1 MKSEVGQFAID
12 PEFVTTNTPKVLWIE
27 LTSKCPFDCVFCTRK
42 VRFGAG
48 RNLDFE
54 IFKRVIGELD
64 EPDFIGLNYSGESI
78 YYPRLL
84 EAIALAK
91 SSGALTELVT
101 AFSTIPKP
109 LLQGIVESGL
119 DRLAVSLHT
128 MDAEQYKALYRFGS
142 LDLLKQRIAD
152 FLEMRARA
160 GGLRPRLD
168 FCFVAMNENLHQLPH
183 VVEYARSLGVPE
195 ISIHPVI
202 GRHRVPHDF
211 SIELIAD
218 KLRDGFKSSLRA
230 AIAETAT
237 VYPGFPIN
245 VLNPDLEVNPKIT
258 GVPGYFAPE
267 LPAGAR
273 IYSCDQSPFESVHIL
288 ASGNV
293 VVCEVHDETA
303 MGNLETQ
310 SLREIW
316 QSNAYRAFRRKY
328 VEAGNP
334 QCRKCVWKFAYQPGT
349 WTSAIDASAG
359 MSPQLLRGWHPY
371 DGSGSIWSKKN
382 ALLALGAPNGQ
393 RRVVISGT
401 LPHGREGQANEVSI
415 TCNRRP
421 LGVIRNEA
429 RELSGFEKTFILP
442 DAATHFHFEFATCQ
456 TFRPW
461 LGGESNDG
469 RDLGFALHRIE
480 LTA

>member
-1 MKSEVGQFAID
+1 MKTQAAQFAID
-12 PEFVTTNTPKVLWIE
+12 PEFVTTTVPKVLWIE

-54 IFKRVIGELD
+54 IFRRVVAELE

-91 SSGALTELVT
+91 STGAFTELVS

-128 MDAEQYKALYRFGS
+128 MDAGQYKSLYRFGS

-152 FLEMRARA
+152 FLEMRERA
-160 GGLRPRLD
+160 GGSRPRLD
-168 FCFVAMNENLHQLPH
+168 FCFVAMSENLHQLPQ

-195 ISIHPVI
+195 VSIHPVI
-202 GRHRVPHDF
+202 GRHPVPHDF
-211 SIELIAD
+211 SRELIAD
-218 KLRDGFKSSLRA
+218 KLREEFKDSLRSM
-230 AIAETAT
+230 IAETKAA
-237 VYPGFPIN
+237 YPGFAIN
-245 VLNPDLEVNPKIT
+245 VLNPDLDVNPKVT
-258 GVPGYFAPE
+258 GIPGYFAPP
-267 LPAGAR
+267 LPPGAR

-288 ASGNV
+288 ANGTV

-303 MGNLETQ
+303 MGNLEKQ
-310 SLREIW
+310 SLREIG
-316 QSNAYRAFRRKY
+316 QSDVYRAFRRKY
-328 VEAGNP
+328 VEGGNLR
-334 QCRKCVWKFAYQPGT
+334 CRSCVWKFAYRPGT
-349 WTSAIDASAG
+349 WTAGIDAAAG

-371 DGSGSIWSKKN
+371 DGSGSIWSRKN
-382 ALLALGAPNGQ
+382 SLLALAAMPGH

-401 LPHGREGQANEVSI
+401 LPQG
-415 TCNRRP
+415 P
-421 LGVIRNEA
+421 EA
-429 RELSGFEKTFILP
+429 RRTRYPLR
-442 DAATHFHFEFATCQ
+442 AT
-456 TFRPW
+456 
-461 LGGESNDG
+461 G
-469 RDLGFALHRIE
+469 RLLE
-480 LTA
+480 